1 MYVNKDKAEYDAL
14 VARVRKH
21 CGSGVEIGGYNSH
34 DLIKLRQLD
43 ARCQAE
49 EARAAEARPLNEAAT
64 RLQRSWQRCMAAW
77 AVIRDKQEYLGKN
90 RRLHILNG
98 ISPALLEPVE
108 QPGPMGSFSTVEA
121 YDAANAEASVLATE
135 METRAQK
142 ITSRV
147 SVWEQSTPDQRNLS
161 IILVLSARI
170 EALEK
175 SHG

>member
-64 RLQRSWQRCMAAW
+64 RLHHTYRRSMAAW
-77 AVIRDKQEYLGKN
+77 AAIKEKQEYLAKN
-90 RRLHILNG
+90 RRLHLLNG
-98 ISPALLEPVE
+98 ISPALLEPV
-108 QPGPMGSFSTVEA
+108 
-121 YDAANAEASVLATE
+121 
-135 METRAQK
+135 
-142 ITSRV
+142 
-147 SVWEQSTPDQRNLS
+147 
-161 IILVLSARI
+161 
-170 EALEK
+170 
-175 SHG
+175 

>member
-14 VARVRKH
+14 VARVRKN

-43 ARCQAE
+43 AQWQAE
-49 EARAAEARPLNEAAT
+49 EARAAAARPLTEAAG
-64 RLQRSWQRCMAAW
+64 RLHQTYQRSMKAW
-77 AVIRDKQEYLGKN
+77 GIIREKQEYLAKN
-90 RRLHILNG
+90 RRLHFLNG

-108 QPGPMGSFSTVEA
+108 QPAPAESFRTADE
-121 YDAANAEASVLATE
+121 YDAANAEASIVATE

-142 ITSRV
+142 ITSYV
-147 SVWEQSTPDQRNLS
+147 NEWERSTPDQRNLS
-161 IILVLSARI
+161 LILALADRVA
-170 EALEK
+170 ALEK